1 MIQYLLNLVN
11 VHTARLK
18 IEISMKEIGFELV
31 ETGDKYYL
39 LIPLYNKWYNAT
51 MMKSTGV
58 LSGEEYEPWTTN
70 DPDYCSDYDNALPIL
85 YPLIAKAG
93 QANAESN
100 STIIVNFISCVESG
114 KLQLLEEKKES
125 DFDIFKKDGINDF
138 APYEQTNALVD
149 EISNL
154 QLVHLPSGGVTVKQ
168 VLNKIDKDRYSSLAY
183 ALWWIMTYDNKLIQ
197 DNTDLLTSIAR
208 MNCISNGGNNSLQK
222 LFM

>member
-1 MIQYLLNLVN
+1 MINLI
-11 VHTARLK
+11 HL
-18 IEISMKEIGFELV
+18 
-31 ETGDKYYL
+31 YYL
-39 LIPLYNKWYNAT
+39 LLLNNFLNK
-51 MMKSTGV
+51 
-58 LSGEEYEPWTTN
+58 
-70 DPDYCSDYDNALPIL
+70 
-85 YPLIAKAG
+85 
-93 QANAESN
+93 
-100 STIIVNFISCVESG
+100 
-114 KLQLLEEKKES
+114 QLLEEKKES

>member
-1 MIQYLLNLVN
+1 M
-11 VHTARLK
+11 
-18 IEISMKEIGFELV
+18 
-31 ETGDKYYL
+31 
-39 LIPLYNKWYNAT
+39 
-51 MMKSTGV
+51 
-58 LSGEEYEPWTTN
+58 
-70 DPDYCSDYDNALPIL
+70 
-85 YPLIAKAG
+85 IAKAG

-100 STIIVNFISCVESG
+100 STIIVNFISCVEGG